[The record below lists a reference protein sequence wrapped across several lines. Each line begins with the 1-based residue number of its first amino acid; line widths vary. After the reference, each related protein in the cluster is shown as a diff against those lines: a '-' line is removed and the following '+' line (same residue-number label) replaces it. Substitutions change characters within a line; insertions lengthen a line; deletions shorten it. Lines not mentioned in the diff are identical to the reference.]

1 MLCAHGRNGWA
12 ALTWR
17 FNCLQFFKQHA
28 KENNVKCVIFI
39 PSCFP
44 WFRRSALTPLW
55 QDHNLSGSCC
65 DAFLD
70 LGGES
75 GGEGVGLQLHWA
87 VENKQERRLWNVCL
101 PYAWLLNF
109 ASVLLDWITLFCKCK
124 PCVCYHGDASSSLW
138 CVNNVKSLSV
148 FWWGSC
154 CYVVSVKMGKK
165 MLLKICLEIEKL
177 KWLSN
182 TGSGVKYGLH
192 SYTTVHLSK
201 CLFTMDRLLYPGFLV
216 L

>member
-44 WFRRSALTPLW
+44 WFHRSALTPLW

-65 DAFLD
+65 DVFLD

-75 GGEGVGLQLHWA
+75 GGEGLGLQLHWA
-87 VENKQERRLWNVCL
+87 VENKQERRLWNVRL

-109 ASVLLDWITLFCKCK
+109 ASVLLDWIILSASAS
-124 PCVCYHGDASSSLW
+124 PVCVITVMRALVRDSLTMSSLYPYSDGAA
-138 CVNNVKSLSV
+138 V
-148 FWWGSC
+148 GMSC
-154 CYVVSVKMGKK
+154 
-165 MLLKICLEIEKL
+165 LLK
-177 KWLSN
+177 W
-182 TGSGVKYGLH
+182 GR
-192 SYTTVHLSK
+192 K
-201 CLFTMDRLLYPGFLV
+201 CF
-216 L
+216 